1 MPSFDIVSKIE
12 IHELNNAIDQANRE
26 VKTRFDFKDSDA
38 SFIFAE
44 DKITLSATNKF
55 QIEQMQ
61 QILTSKLTKRNIDI
75 SCLEYGNI
83 TENLHEAKQL
93 VTVKQGIDQDTG
105 KKINKLIKDLN
116 LKVQSSI
123 MGEHIRVTG
132 KKRDDLQDV
141 ISALRQINDKI
152 GIPVQFENFRD

>member
-12 IHELNNAIDQANRE
+12 IYELNNAIDQANRE
-26 VKTRFDFKDSDA
+26 VKTRFDFKDSNA
-38 SFIFAE
+38 NFVFAE

-61 QILTSKLTKRNIDI
+61 QILLNKLTKRNIDI
-75 SCLEYGNI
+75 NCLEYANI
-83 TENLHEAKQL
+83 TENLHEAKQII
-93 VTVKQGIDQDTG
+93 TVKQGIDHDNG

-116 LKVQSSI
+116 MKVQTSI
-123 MGEHIRVTG
+123 MGDHIRVTG

-141 ISALRQINDKI
+141 ISALRQVNDQV
-152 GIPVQFENFRD
+152 GIPLQFENFRD